1 MSDYKKNKEKN
12 KAYQKARQAK
22 TKELRG
28 KYTGL
33 SREEK
38 EEAVRKLK
46 DQIRKRVERL
56 RPIEE
61 EYGDVPALT
70 AIEKN
75 RKRYDAFDAETHK
88 IAIKDENGKTIAI
101 KDMTDD
107 QLNKII
113 EQGTDW
119 LSTSTSTVSGAKNAI
134 ASRTERSIETIQE
147 EMGIEIVPNFDDIVG
162 NQKELLK
169 IASEMSSFWKVVKE
183 IRKAG
188 GALADKILNE
198 NEYSEVFQD
207 ILEVLESEG
216 GKSMTPK
223 QVADLLAENLEKKLG
238 KHMEG
243 RIKEEDTLVRESGGS
258 LRGSLKTNGRYKG

>member
-1 MSDYKKNKEKN
+1 MADYKKNA
-12 KAYQKARQAK
+12 AYRKARQAK
-22 TKELRG
+22 TKELRS

-46 DQIRKRVERL
+46 DQVRKRVERL

-101 KDMTDD
+101 KDMTDE
-107 QLNKII
+107 QLDKII

-119 LSTSTSTVSGAKNAI
+119 LSTSTSTVSGAKKSI
-134 ASRTERSIETIQE
+134 ASRTESSIETIQE

-162 NQKELLK
+162 DQKELLK
-169 IASEMSSFWKVVKE
+169 IASQMSSFWKVVKE

-188 GALADKILNE
+188 GALADKILNP

-207 ILEVLESEG
+207 ILDVLESES

-223 QVADLLAENLEKKLG
+223 QVADLVADKLKEKANAYK
-238 KHMEG
+238 KG
-243 RIKEEDTLVRESGGS
+243 RLKEEETLVKESGGS